1 MPATFDDDTLEALL
15 RSDDTALPDDGFCA
29 GVMRRVQADE
39 AGRYA
44 PTLDATS
51 ALTQLDRRATRA
63 RRQRRWDWIGAVAGS
78 ALALPLSAAAP
89 QSLDPTQMLALLAG
103 LAACAWALGAHALQE
118 R

>member
-15 RSDDTALPDDGFCA
+15 RGDDMALPDDGFCA

-39 AGRYA
+39 AERHA
-44 PTLDATS
+44 LTLDATS
-51 ALTQLDRRATRA
+51 ALTQLDRRAARA
-63 RRQRRWDWIGAVAGS
+63 RRQRRWHGIGVAVGS
-78 ALALPLSAAAP
+78 ALALPLLAATP
-89 QSLDPTQMLALLAG
+89 PSLNPAQTLALLAG

>member
-39 AGRYA
+39 AERHA
-44 PTLDATS
+44 LTLDAT
-51 ALTQLDRRATRA
+51 AAFAQLDRQAARAQ
-63 RRQRRWDWIGAVAGS
+63 RQRRWQGIGGVAGG
-78 ALALPLSAAAP
+78 ALALPLLAAATP
-89 QSLDPTQMLALLAG
+89 PLDTAQTLALLAG